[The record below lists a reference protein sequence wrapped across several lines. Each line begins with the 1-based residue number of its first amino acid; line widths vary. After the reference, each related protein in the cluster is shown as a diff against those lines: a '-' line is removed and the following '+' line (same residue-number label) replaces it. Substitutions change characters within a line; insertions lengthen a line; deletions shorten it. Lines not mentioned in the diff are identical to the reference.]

1 MRPRD
6 LLAALRGLPRGLL
19 GRADGLF
26 KGPEELDLT
35 EGSIGWPLFYLSI
48 PIVVTNLLQTAYNL
62 ADTFWLGQYSTEA
75 LAAISFAFPMVF
87 LLISVGIGLT
97 VAGSVLVAQHTGAG
111 EPREAEYA
119 ASQTVTFAAVGAL
132 LLGVVGFVLVD
143 DFLSFLGADGNV
155 LVLAA
160 AYMQVVSLGLV
171 SLFGFLVFLSL
182 MRGYGDTVTPMLV
195 MLGTVVLNIVVDPLL
210 IFGVGPIP
218 ELGITGAA
226 IATVF
231 SRGLATVVGLAI
243 MFRGHRGIEINL
255 GDMRPDTTYLRRL
268 LRIGVPA
275 SVEVTGRALS
285 INLLLIV
292 VATFPDTVVAAFG
305 VGIRVFSVIFLPAIA
320 VGRGVETLT
329 GQNIGAG
336 NPDRAARTN
345 DFAALAMFG
354 ILSVAAVVVW
364 LTAPGIVAVFTD
376 DPAVIPV
383 GAQFLRT
390 VAPTFGFLGVVRAY
404 GGGFRGAGRTLTAA
418 AIAIFTQG
426 LVRLPLAWVGARQF
440 GTVGLFGAFVV
451 SNVVGA
457 AIAFVWFRRGT
468 WRDADLTED
477 PTVPEADV
485 TVEDEPAVD

>member
-1 MRPRD
+1 MNPRD
-6 LLAALRGLPRGLL
+6 
-19 GRADGLF
+19 LF
-26 KGPEELDLT
+26 KGPDDLDLT
-35 EGSIGWPLFYLSI
+35 EGSIGWPLFYLSL

-87 LLISVGIGLT
+87 LLISMGIGLT

-111 EPREAEYA
+111 EPEKAAYA
-119 ASQTVTFAAVGAL
+119 ASQTVTFAIVGAV
-132 LLGVVGFVLVD
+132 LLGTVGFFLVD
-143 DFLSFLGADGNV
+143 DFLAFLGADGDV
-155 LVLAA
+155 LLLAA
-160 AYMQVVSLGLV
+160 QYMRVVSMGLFT
-171 SLFGFLVFLSL
+171 LFGFLVFTSL

-195 MLGTVVLNIVVDPLL
+195 MLGTVVLNIVLDPFL
-210 IFGVGPIP
+210 IFGWTVVENAPLVGTVGFP
-218 ELGITGAA
+218 EMGITGAA

-231 SRGLATVVGLAI
+231 SRGLAMVVGLAI
-243 MFRGHRGIEINL
+243 MFQGRRGIEISL
-255 GDMRPDTTYLRRL
+255 GDMRPDLGYLRTL

-285 INLLLIV
+285 INLLLII
-292 VATFPDTVVAAFG
+292 VASFPNAVVAAFG

-336 NPDRAARTN
+336 NEDRAARTN

-354 ILSVAAVVVW
+354 VLSAAAVVAWVG
-364 LTAPGIVAVFTD
+364 APWIISVFTD
-376 DPAVIPV
+376 DPAVVPV
-383 GAQFLRT
+383 GTEFLRT

-404 GGGFRGAGRTLTAA
+404 SGGFRGAGRTLSAA

-426 LVRLPLAWVGARQF
+426 FVRLTVAWFGAEQF
-440 GTVGLFGAFVV
+440 GTVGLFAAFVV

-457 AIAFVWFRRGT
+457 VIALVWFRRGT
-468 WRDADLTED
+468 WRGADLTG
-477 PTVPEADV
+477 PAAPGGP
-485 TVEDEPAVD
+485 VEDSPDAGD